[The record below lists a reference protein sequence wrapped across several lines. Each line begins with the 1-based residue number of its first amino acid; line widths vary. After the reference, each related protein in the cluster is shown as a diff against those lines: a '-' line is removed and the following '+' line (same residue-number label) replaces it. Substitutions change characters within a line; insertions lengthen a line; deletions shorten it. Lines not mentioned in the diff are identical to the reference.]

1 MKRKEAP
8 QESVLADLPDWVVGI
23 APPPAG
29 LLPPVPPM
37 DPSFCFPE
45 AMWVRIC
52 NDSAAADLRR
62 RWLAKNAPDL
72 TSRQVW
78 AERRARRVLL

>member
-1 MKRKEAP
+1 
-8 QESVLADLPDWVVGI
+8 
-23 APPPAG
+23 
-29 LLPPVPPM
+29 M